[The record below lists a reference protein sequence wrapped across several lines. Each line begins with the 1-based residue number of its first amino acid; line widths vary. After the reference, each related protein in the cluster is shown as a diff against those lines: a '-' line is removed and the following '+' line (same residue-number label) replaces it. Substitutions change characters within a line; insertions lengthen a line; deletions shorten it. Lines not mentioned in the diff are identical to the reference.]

1 MYYPVS
7 LKVDGERCLV
17 VGGGAVAWRKARALV
32 RAGAHVAVV
41 SPQFDARFG
50 RLTVRRI
57 RRAFRAA
64 DVRGAFLVVSATGD
78 PAVNRAVFEACR
90 RRGIPVNVVDRPEL
104 CTFIVPAV
112 VRRGPVTVA
121 VSTGG
126 VFPGLA
132 KALRRELERRLPR
145 TLGVQAAR
153 LARERRRVRRG
164 VQEAAERMRR
174 SRALVRK
181 FRLGRGAAAR

>member
-7 LKVDGERCLV
+7 LKVAGATCLV
-17 VGGGAVAWRKARALV
+17 VGGGAVAWRKARALA
-32 RAGAHVAVV
+32 RAGARVTAV
-41 SPQFDARFG
+41 SPRFDARFG
-50 RLTVRRI
+50 RLPVRRV

-64 DVRGAFLVVSATGD
+64 DVRGAFLVVSATDD

-126 VFPGLA
+126 AFPGLA

-145 TLGVQAAR
+145 ALGPRAAR

-164 VQEAAERMRR
+164 IGRVAERMRR
-174 SRALVRK
+174 ARALVRG
-181 FRLGRGAAAR
+181 FRLGRAAGP